1 MKKSVRNNAL
11 YKCKKKED
19 KKMTVEEKMIER
31 INKEI
36 SYALHLFKNFGSR
49 DECYQRN
56 ITKIHGMIDMLTIL
70 TGNDYVITEAGLKEV
85 K

>member
-1 MKKSVRNNAL
+1 MKKSVRNDAL
-11 YKCKKKED
+11 YKCKKKEEN
-19 KKMTVEEKMIER
+19 KMTVEEKMIER

-70 TGNDYVITEAGLKEV
+70 TGNDYVITESGLKERN
-85 K
+85 

>member
-1 MKKSVRNNAL
+1 
-11 YKCKKKED
+11 
-19 KKMTVEEKMIER
+19 MTVEEKMIER

-70 TGNDYVITEAGLKEV
+70 TGNDYVITEAGLKERN
-85 K
+85 

>member
-1 MKKSVRNNAL
+1 MKKSVRNYAL

-70 TGNDYVITEAGLKEV
+70 TGNDYVITESGLKEV

>member
-1 MKKSVRNNAL
+1 MKKSVRNDAL
-11 YKCKKKED
+11 YKYKKKED

-70 TGNDYVITEAGLKEV
+70 TGNDYVITESGLKERN
-85 K
+85 

>member
-1 MKKSVRNNAL
+1 
-11 YKCKKKED
+11 
-19 KKMTVEEKMIER
+19 MTAEEKMIER
-31 INKEI
+31 INREI
-36 SYALHLFKNFGSR
+36 SYALYLFKNFGSR

>member
-1 MKKSVRNNAL
+1 MTYCYNMVIYR
-11 YKCKKKED
+11 CKKKED

-36 SYALHLFKNFGSR
+36 SYALNLFKNFGSR

-56 ITKIHGMIDMLTIL
+56 ITKIHGMIEMLTIL
-70 TGNDYVITEAGLKEV
+70 TGNDYVITESGLKERN
-85 K
+85 

>member
-1 MKKSVRNNAL
+1 MKKSVRNDAL

-31 INKEI
+31 INREI
-36 SYALHLFKNFGSR
+36 SHALYLFKILGSR

-56 ITKIHGMIDMLTIL
+56 ITKIYGMIDMLTIL
-70 TGNDYVITEAGLKEV
+70 TGNDYVITESGLKERN
-85 K
+85 